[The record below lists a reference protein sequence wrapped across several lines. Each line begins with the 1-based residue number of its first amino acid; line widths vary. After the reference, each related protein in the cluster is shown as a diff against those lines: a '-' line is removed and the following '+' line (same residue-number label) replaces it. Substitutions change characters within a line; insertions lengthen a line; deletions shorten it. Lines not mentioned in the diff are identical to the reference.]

1 MARRLGSARGWETV
15 ALGPEPGGPRP
26 AGRGW
31 CCCGS
36 DLDGRQLPFSAA
48 SEDMGAGFRR
58 ERSPEEASV
67 WAEPQMTGG
76 RRVAFHGGGR
86 AGAKAGGLGSWPGTR
101 AELGRWP
108 AVSAFRA
115 CCGGQESA
123 RPADWAW
130 DRASVSGRLREQW
143 PEPTKCCGREASRL
157 FTHDAVGAAAAWASP
172 SAVHFPGEG
181 AGAQCH
187 LRCWPPGS
195 GEGPQGLLMASYDP
209 RVAQTP
215 PSSGALPSQSPHP
228 PTPHQG
234 Q

>member
-1 MARRLGSARGWETV
+1 MWHS
-15 ALGPEPGGPRP
+15 
-26 AGRGW
+26 
-31 CCCGS
+31 
-36 DLDGRQLPFSAA
+36 
-48 SEDMGAGFRR
+48 
-58 ERSPEEASV
+58 
-67 WAEPQMTGG
+67 TGG
-76 RRVAFHGGGR
+76 RAR
-86 AGAKAGGLGSWPGTR
+86 AKAGGLGSWPGTR

-143 PEPTKCCGREASRL
+143 PEPTKRCGREASRL

-172 SAVHFPGEG
+172 SAVRFPGEG
-181 AGAQCH
+181 AGARCH

-209 RVAQTP
+209 RVAQAP

-228 PTPHQG
+228 PTRANRNKESRRAQPGPCFSHTLPQG
-234 Q
+234 APPPTPKRVENWPRHPPGDFQNPPTFSLRLVAVNAGDPRT